1 VAGTSSTTTKATKTP
16 KRTAAPKA
24 VGGALRLAA
33 AADKAEA
40 SAEAAKEQVRVAKAV
55 FKKARKASKLAKRAA
70 KEARRR
76 ADAAYVNG
84 KQASTGGKR
93 PTIKA
98 GAKIKTK
105 AKTPRKRQ
113 AAVKTLPTA
122 AEVARSV
129 IRRLGAKRPAAAP
142 ESKQA
147 TVTAPLTESSAADA
161 SIAG

>member
-1 VAGTSSTTTKATKTP
+1 VAGASPTTTKVAKTL

-24 VGGALRLAA
+24 LGGALHLAA

-40 SAEAAKEQVRVAKAV
+40 SAEAAKEQVRAAKAV
-55 FKKARKASKLAKRAA
+55 FKKARKASKLAKQAA

-76 ADAAYVNG
+76 ADAAAMNG
-84 KQASTGGKR
+84 KQAPTGGKR
-93 PTIKA
+93 PAIKA

-105 AKTPRKRQ
+105 AKMPRKRK

-142 ESKQA
+142 ESNHA
-147 TVTAPLTESSAADA
+147 PVTAPLTESPAADA
-161 SIAG
+161 SVAG